1 MFRPVK
7 IRQHLA
13 LMLARGYPAGAV
25 LKGSGLTQEQLDDPS
40 CLMDL
45 NQFKVIVSNVL
56 RLTGD
61 LGIGLEFGEKTE
73 LADLGMLGFLVMSAQ
88 TTRQTANYWINYSH
102 ELLGIPLRLTLG
114 EGPSGEWSLDLF
126 EMIPLGDIRRFCI
139 EEQLMMICKLA
150 GKLGAAASSIKLVE
164 LAYSPPP
171 YRELYEQYFEAPI
184 KFDAPKT
191 RVTILSPRLDDPL
204 LGNDKE
210 FHEICARQC
219 ELMAQKIHNSD
230 SMVSKTKH
238 ALMRFRGQNPGIES
252 IASQLNMSPRTL
264 SRHLLEENYSYQ
276 QLVDEFRAEL
286 AQEYLNAGVRS
297 PKEIGYLL
305 GFHHTPSF
313 HRAFKRWT
321 GSSISDYVA
330 SRNK

>member
-7 IRQHLA
+7 VRQHLA
-13 LMLARGYPAGAV
+13 LMQARGYPAEAV
-25 LKGSGLTQEQLDDPS
+25 LEGSGITTEQLGDPL

-45 NQFKVIVSNVL
+45 AQLKRIVANML
-56 RLTGD
+56 RLTGEPS
-61 LGIGLEFGEKTE
+61 IGLDFGEKTE

-88 TTRQTANYWINYSH
+88 TTRQTALYWINYSH
-102 ELLGIPLRLTLG
+102 ELLGIPFRLELH
-114 EGPSGEWSLDLF
+114 EHPSGEWSLDLYDLV
-126 EMIPLGDIRRFCI
+126 PLGDIRRFCI

-150 GKLGAAASSIKLVE
+150 GKLGAATSTIKLVE
-164 LAYSPPP
+164 LAYGPPT
-171 YRELYEQYFEAPI
+171 YRELYEQYFEAPV

-191 RVTILSPRLDDPL
+191 RVTIVSPRLDDPL

-219 ELMAQKIHNSD
+219 ELMARKIHNTD

-238 ALMRFRGQNPGIES
+238 ALMRLGGQSPGIEN
-252 IASQLNMSPRTL
+252 IARELNMSPRTL
-264 SRHLLEENYSYQ
+264 SRHLLKENYSYH
-276 QLVDEFRAEL
+276 QLVDEFRSEL
-286 AQEYLNAGVRS
+286 ALEYLNAGVRS

-305 GFHHTPSF
+305 GFQHTPSF

-321 GSSISDYVA
+321 GGSVSDYLA
-330 SRNK
+330 SKGK